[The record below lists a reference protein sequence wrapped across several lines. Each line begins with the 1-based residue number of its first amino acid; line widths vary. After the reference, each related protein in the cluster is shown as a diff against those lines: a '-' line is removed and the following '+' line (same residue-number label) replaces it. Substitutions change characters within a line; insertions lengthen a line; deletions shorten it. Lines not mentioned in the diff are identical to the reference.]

1 MTGRSAVIAC
11 LAGWFLCLPVQAMK
25 ALDDEQLGEVSGA
38 GLGFFI
44 DGFSY
49 DQSSATAKI
58 TGVKNS
64 ANQDVQVDIT
74 GAYIKGAGSQRGT
87 LDTKAYL
94 GTPMHPFTF
103 GPIKYKTG
111 DNIPVG
117 QQALQLKTPTWTDP
131 INDTHKFGLWSYYQ
145 GCLYGESGCT
155 DPTLASNKVN
165 TELTTL
171 TGQRDTLLSTYQNNM
186 PALKSGIDADMLT
199 VNQRQAVV
207 DQREALVQSANDSVN
222 SAYNVMKGWYDQ
234 LPAQQCGPLG
244 GSCQSRPAI
253 GDTYSCPLIGGCKDP
268 NVAKYNSSIK
278 PWSDAKDSLSTAQN
292 NLAQS
297 QQDLSAAWSV
307 TRNGVT
313 LSKRA
318 SDYDKFIQLCGAQSG
333 SGTTCVSGTIDRT
346 SKNAATVK
354 LVADAMPGS
363 AGTRIQGL
371 DIGIKTRFTLPS
383 VAYNSNGTAG
393 ATTQRQDFFSI
404 SLENFTLNGSYLNL
418 WGDKAG
424 MKLSMSLQMY
434 ADKLVISGCETC
446 SDSNRAVAKNVYFDL
461 NLGDANYQPATLTVA
476 SNGDLVLNAPG
487 VTWANH
493 DAFYK
498 NVQKSNISIGNLNIG
513 GTDIGSQAI
522 RGMRI
527 DYLNV
532 RTVNLPR

>member
-1 MTGRSAVIAC
+1 MIGRSALIAF
-11 LAGWFLCLPVQAMK
+11 LVGGFLCLPAQAMK
-25 ALDDEQLGEVSGA
+25 ALDDDQLGEVSGA

-49 DQSSATAKI
+49 DQASATAKI

-87 LDTKAYL
+87 LDTKAYM

-103 GPIKYKTG
+103 GPIKYKAG
-111 DNIPVG
+111 ANIPVG
-117 QQALQLKTPTWTDP
+117 QEALQLMTPTWTDP

-145 GCLYGESGCT
+145 GCLYGDAGCT
-155 DPTLASNKVN
+155 NAGLATTKINA
-165 TELTTL
+165 ELSAL

-186 PALKSGIDADMLT
+186 ATLKSGIDTDMAT
-199 VNQRQAVV
+199 VNQREAQVDTAQATVKTNYNTMNTRYSNAPAQV
-207 DQREALVQSANDSVN
+207 CGLWCVSKPDFGQKYDCGILAKCNNDSSVQN
-222 SAYNVMKGWYDQ
+222 YNASV
-234 LPAQQCGPLG
+234 
-244 GSCQSRPAI
+244 
-253 GDTYSCPLIGGCKDP
+253 DT
-268 NVAKYNSSIK
+268 YNSSA
-278 PWSDAKDSLSTAQN
+278 SDLTAAQQN
-292 NLAQS
+292 
-297 QQDLSAAWSV
+297 LSAAWSV
-307 TRNGVT
+307 SRNGVT
-313 LSKRA
+313 LSQRA

-333 SGTTCVSGTIDRT
+333 SSTTCVSGTISRT
-346 SKNAATVK
+346 QKNVATVQ
-354 LVADAMPGS
+354 LVAGAMPGS

-371 DIGIKTRFTLPS
+371 DIGIKTKFTLPS
-383 VAYNSNGTAG
+383 TAYNSNGTAG

-404 SLENFTLNGSYLNL
+404 ALENFTLNGSYLNL
-418 WGDKAG
+418 WGDSAGLKA
-424 MKLSMSLQMY
+424 SMSLQMY
-434 ADKLVISGCETC
+434 ADKLIISGCETC
-446 SDSNRAVAKNVYFDL
+446 SDSDRVVAKNVYFDL

-493 DAFYK
+493 DAFYQ

-513 GTDIGSQAI
+513 GTDVGSQAI

-532 RTVNLPR
+532 RTVNLPRQ

>member
-1 MTGRSAVIAC
+1 MSARGALIAC
-11 LAGWFLCLPVQAMK
+11 LLGWLLCLPAQAMK
-25 ALDDEQLGEVSGA
+25 ALDDDQLGEVSGA

-49 DQSSATAKI
+49 DQGAASAKI

-87 LDTKAYL
+87 LDTKAYM
-94 GTPMHPFTF
+94 GTPMHAFTF

-111 DNIPVG
+111 ANIPAG
-117 QQALQLKTPTWTDP
+117 QQALQLMTPTWTDP

-145 GCLYGESGCT
+145 GCLYGDAGCT
-155 DPTLASNKVN
+155 DATRATSKINS
-165 TELTTL
+165 ELSAL
-171 TGQRDTLLSTYQNNM
+171 TAQRNTLLSAYSNDMVT
-186 PALKSGIDADMLT
+186 LKTGIDADMIV
-199 VNQRQAVV
+199 VNQREAQVDAAQVV
-207 DQREALVQSANDSVN
+207 VKNNYSTMQSKFTAAPARICDNVLGIACTNKPDFGTKYDCSLIAGCSSNAGVKAYNDSVD
-222 SAYNVMKGWYDQ
+222 SYNTSTSN
-234 LPAQQCGPLG
+234 LTSAQQ
-244 GSCQSRPAI
+244 
-253 GDTYSCPLIGGCKDP
+253 
-268 NVAKYNSSIK
+268 N
-278 PWSDAKDSLSTAQN
+278 
-292 NLAQS
+292 
-297 QQDLSAAWSV
+297 LSASWNV

-313 LSKRA
+313 LSQRA
-318 SDYDKFIQLCGAQSG
+318 SDYDKFVQLCGAQSG
-333 SGTTCVSGTIDRT
+333 SATTCVGGTITRT
-346 SKNAATVK
+346 GNNVATVK

-371 DIGIKTRFTLPS
+371 DIGIKARFTLPS

-404 SLENFTLNGSYLNL
+404 ALENFTLNGSYLNL
-418 WGDKAG
+418 WGDAAGLKA
-424 MKLSMSLQMY
+424 SMSLQMY
-434 ADKLVISGCETC
+434 ADKLIISGCETC
-446 SDSNRAVAKNVYFDL
+446 SDSDRVVAKNVYFDL

-493 DAFYK
+493 DAFYQ

-513 GTDIGSQAI
+513 GTDLGSQAV

-532 RTVNLPR
+532 RTVNLPRQ

>member
-1 MTGRSAVIAC
+1 MGVRRTFIAG
-11 LAGWFLCLPVQAMK
+11 LLGWLLCLPVQAMQ
-25 ALDDEQLGEVSGA
+25 ALDDDQLGEVSGA

-49 DQSSATAKI
+49 DQASATAKI
-58 TGVKNS
+58 SGVKNS

-74 GAYIKGAGSQRGT
+74 SAYIKGAGSQRGT

-103 GPIKYKTG
+103 GPVAYKSG

-117 QQALQLKTPTWTDP
+117 QQALQLRTPTWTDP

-145 GCLYGESGCT
+145 GCLYGDAGCT
-155 DPTLASNKVN
+155 DPAQATTKISA
-165 TELTTL
+165 ELSAL
-171 TGQRDTLLSTYQNNM
+171 KSQRDTLLTTYSNNM
-186 PALKSGIDADMLT
+186 VSLKSGIDADMVV
-199 VNQRQAVV
+199 VNQREAQVEAAQAV
-207 DQREALVQSANDSVN
+207 QTANYGTMSTR
-222 SAYNVMKGWYDQ
+222 YNAA
-234 LPAQQCGPLG
+234 PAQVCGLIF
-244 GSCQSRPAI
+244 CADRPTTIGAKYDCGAI
-253 GDTYSCPLIGGCKDP
+253 LACSTNNAVKDYNASVDT
-268 NVAKYNSSIK
+268 YNSSTE
-278 PWSDAKDSLSTAQN
+278 SLTAAQQN
-292 NLAQS
+292 
-297 QQDLSAAWSV
+297 LSAAWSV
-307 TRNGVT
+307 SRNGVT
-313 LSKRA
+313 LSQRA
-318 SDYDKFIQLCGAQSG
+318 SDYDKFIQLCGAQGG
-333 SGTTCVSGTIDRT
+333 SATTCVSGTVTRT
-346 SKNAATVK
+346 EKNVSTVQ
-354 LVADAMPGS
+354 LVAGAMQNS

-383 VAYNSNGTAG
+383 VAYGSGGAG
-393 ATTQRQDFFSI
+393 ATTTRQDYFGI
-404 SLENFTLNGSYLNL
+404 ALENFTLNGSYLNL

-434 ADKLVISGCETC
+434 ADKLILSGCETC

-476 SNGDLVLNAPG
+476 SNGDLILNAPG

-493 DAFYK
+493 EAFYQ
-498 NVQKSNISIGNLNIG
+498 NVQKSNISIGNLNIS